1 MVAGLVSGS
10 MVRVRLG
17 ETMLVMERLSVLLIG
32 VNIMAAEGEY
42 TFGELIEYSDGTV
55 MTKYFVERGR

>member
-1 MVAGLVSGS
+1 